1 MLKSF
6 YYHIELEEGGDMI
19 YETAPAKINLTLDTL
34 FKRDD
39 GFHEVEMIMTTID
52 LNDRLSF
59 ELRKDRKII
68 VDVEQSYVPS
78 DNKNLAYKAAELMK
92 KTYNLKQGITI
103 TIDKNIPVSAG
114 LAGGSTDAAATMRGM
129 NRLYNLNRP
138 LEELCELGIQIG
150 TDIPFCILG
159 KTALCKG
166 KGEIIKFLDKPPS
179 AWVVVA
185 KPDLGISSPDIFK
198 KLDLKQSYNVHTDAC
213 EAALISE
220 DYGLLCKSLSN
231 RLEPVS
237 GKMYTEILKIK
248 ANMLENGAD
257 GAVMSGSGPTVYGLT
272 RKERQAKHVYNAVN
286 GCCNEVHIV
295 RLLG

>member
-138 LEELCELGIQIG
+138 LKELCELGIQIG

-220 DYGLLCKSLSN
+220 DYDLLCKSLSN

>member
-6 YYHIELEEGGDMI
+6 YYHIEVKEGGNVI

-52 LNDRLSF
+52 LNDRLTF
-59 ELRKDRKII
+59 ELRKDNKIV
-68 VDVEQSYVPS
+68 VDVEQSYVPT

-92 KTYNLKQGITI
+92 QNYHLKQGVTI

-114 LAGGSTDAAATMRGM
+114 LAGGSTDAAATMRGL
-129 NRLYNLNRP
+129 NRLYKLNRP
-138 LEELCELGIQIG
+138 LDELCELGIEIG
-150 TDIPFCILG
+150 TDIPFCIYG

-166 KGEIIKFLDKPPS
+166 KGEIIEFLNKPPS

-198 KLDLKQSYNVHTDAC
+198 RLDLSQSFKVNTYDC
-213 EAALISE
+213 EKAIKLGNYE
-220 DYGLLCKSLSN
+220 QLCQSLSN

-237 GKMYTEILKIK
+237 GNLHAEILKIK

-272 RKERQAKHVYNAVN
+272 KKERQARHVYNAVN

>member
-1 MLKSF
+1 
-6 YYHIELEEGGDMI
+6 MI

-59 ELRKDRKII
+59 ELRQDNKIV
-68 VDVEQSYVPS
+68 VDVEQTYVPS
-78 DNKNLAYKAAELMK
+78 NSKNLAYKAAELMK
-92 KTYNLKQGITI
+92 KTYNLQQGITI

-129 NRLYNLNRP
+129 NRLYKLNRP
-138 LEELCELGIQIG
+138 LEELCELGISIG
-150 TDIPFCILG
+150 TDIPFCIYG

-166 KGEIIKFLDKPPS
+166 KGEKINFLNKPPS

-185 KPDLGISSPDIFK
+185 KPNIGISSPDIFK
-198 KLDLKQSYNVHTDAC
+198 KLDLSHLQTINTEDCKM
-213 EAALISE
+213 ALNTGNYE
-220 DYGLLCKSLSN
+220 LLCSSLSN
-231 RLEPVS
+231 QLEPVS
-237 GKMYTEILKIK
+237 SKVCPEILKIK
-248 ANMLENGAD
+248 RNMLKSGAD

-272 RKERQAKHVYNAVN
+272 QKERQARHVYNAVN
-286 GCCNEVHIV
+286 GCCNEVYLV